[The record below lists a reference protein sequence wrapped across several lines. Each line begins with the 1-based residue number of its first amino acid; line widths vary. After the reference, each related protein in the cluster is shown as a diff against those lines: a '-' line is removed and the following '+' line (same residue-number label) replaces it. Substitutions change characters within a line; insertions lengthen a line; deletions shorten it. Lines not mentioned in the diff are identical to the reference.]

1 MFFFFV
7 NNIMSTFRS
16 AFNLASKVFGKK
28 KTVRAVKRH
37 LGRGKRKSQ
46 GPNGIVMKKFTTIE
60 DKITCQNNLFAVGT
74 ETFELADMPQYADYV
89 KLYEQFR
96 IKKIVYKFRALVPVN
111 QSIGAGDGI
120 STLGYLH
127 TVVDHNDAAAPT
139 GSVAGIQAMMN
150 DSAYKGVKSSRD
162 LVRTIRPM
170 FLTQAG
176 TQTAK
181 STRGWLNC
189 KDITGAVNAV
199 SHYGIKWIV
208 EGGIGTLVG
217 NPYNVIYEPLIT
229 YYVEFKNPQ

>member
-1 MFFFFV
+1 
-7 NNIMSTFRS
+7 MSTFG
-16 AFNLASKVFGKK
+16 AAAKLAQTLLGSK
-28 KTVRAVKRH
+28 RARRH
-37 LGRGKRKSQ
+37 HARAKAPARRKAQ
-46 GPNGIVMKKFTTIE
+46 GPSGVVTKKFCTIE

-74 ETFELADMPQYADYV
+74 ETFELADMPQYLSYV
-89 KLYEQFR
+89 NLYEQFR
-96 IKKIVYKFRALVPVN
+96 ILKVVYRFRALVPVN

-127 TVVDHNDAAAPT
+127 TVVDHNDATVPT

-162 LVRTIRPM
+162 LVRTIKPM

-189 KDITGAVNAV
+189 KDVTGAINAV

-217 NPYNVIYEPLIT
+217 NPYNVIYEPIIT
-229 YYVEFKNPQ
+229 YYIQFKNPQ